1 MAVLRK
7 ILVAVDGSE
16 ASVKATDFAL
26 TIAKNNEAEAIFL
39 HVIESA
45 KAAKGLEKE
54 VAPTQR
60 LPEPAG
66 KIYLE
71 SILQKVMKRY
81 ETLIQRG
88 GVKHTE
94 KVLVGQLADKI
105 VETAKKLNVD
115 MIVLGFVG
123 LKGVRKVGV
132 LGSVSRAVSEKST
145 VPVTKVPL

>member
-7 ILVAVDGSE
+7 VLVAVDGSE

-39 HVIESA
+39 HVLESA
-45 KAAKGLEKE
+45 KAAKELEEE

-60 LPEPAG
+60 LPEPAD
-66 KIYLE
+66 KIYLD
-71 SILQKVMKRY
+71 SNLRKIMKKY

-88 GVKHTE
+88 GVKHTA
-94 KVLVGQLADKI
+94 KVLVGKPADKI

-145 VPVTKVPL
+145 VPVTIVPL

>member
-16 ASVKATDFAL
+16 ASVKAADFAL
-26 TIAKNNEAEAIFL
+26 TIAKNNEAETIFL

-45 KAAKGLEKE
+45 KAAKGLEEE

-60 LPEPAG
+60 IPEPAG
-66 KIYLE
+66 KIFLE
-71 SILQKVMKRY
+71 SVLAKVMNNY
-81 ETLIQRG
+81 ETLIQRS
-88 GVKHTE
+88 GVKHTGN
-94 KVLVGQLADKI
+94 VLVGRPADKI
-105 VETAKKLNVD
+105 VETAKKLKVD

-123 LKGVRKVGV
+123 LKGVRKVGA

-145 VPVTKVPL
+145 VPVTIVPL